1 MAGDVISLPPLREEL
16 DLFAGPAAFDGSPT
30 WSLYDPANQ
39 HYYRIGKQECEIL
52 SYWNLKDPEAIVL
65 RIKEITQFDVTV
77 DDVMALYQFLMTHN
91 LFQLQGV
98 EATQFLLKQAR
109 AGKQNWFSWLIHHY
123 LFFKIPLVRP
133 DNFLNSSYPY
143 IRGLFQPLILYLLIT
158 LLMINLYVLVDRWAL
173 FSQTFLHFFSI
184 QGFIYYA
191 LALSIA
197 KVLHE
202 MGHAYTAHHYGCRV
216 SSMGVAFLVMFPV
229 LYTDTSD
236 AWKLTSKK
244 QRMAIGAAGMLT
256 ELALAIICSS
266 LWHFLADGPLRS
278 SVFLMATT
286 TWVMTLFV
294 NLNPFMRFDGYYLL
308 SDFLGIENLQ
318 QRAFNLG
325 RWKLRYILFG
335 LQEQLPEK
343 LPDKLQRTLIIYAWG
358 TWIYRFLLF
367 LGIALLVYHFFFKAL
382 GVLLMFVE
390 VIWFIAL
397 PIYKEIKHCLQS
409 REKMNWNKNSVFTA
423 MASLLLLVFLF
434 IPWQTRIEAPAVLK
448 AGKQSEIYMPF
459 PAKLTQVLVQSGEK
473 VDAGQLLFEF
483 NSSTLDF
490 KIEQMLSKVK
500 ALRWQLSFHAQQQG
514 LNQRSQITQG
524 ELKTALSE
532 YKSLLDER
540 QRLFV
545 RAPFSGVVLD
555 INEQL
560 SVDQWISQDELL
572 LTVAQFEHY
581 RIEAYV
587 DEVYLGQLLQNSQ
600 QAVFY
605 PEQLSW
611 PAIDCQLVSI
621 DNAAS
626 SQIKPAFA
634 SRYTGSIPIKRN
646 HRQQALIPETSVYRV
661 GLQADKKGQVINQ
674 AIRGNVMID
683 APAES
688 IAAVLWKQVLS
699 IIIKESGF

>member
-52 SYWNLKDPEAIVL
+52 SYWNLKDPEAIVQC
-65 RIKEITQFDVTV
+65 IKEITQFDVTV
-77 DDVMALYQFLMTHN
+77 DEVMVLYQFLMTHN
-91 LFQLQGV
+91 LFQLQGA
-98 EATQFLLKQAR
+98 EATQFLLKQAK
-109 AGKQNWFSWLIHHY
+109 ASKQNWFTWLIHHY
-123 LFFKIPLVRP
+123 LFFKIPLLRP
-133 DNFLNSSYPY
+133 DNFLNTSFPF
-143 IRGLFQPLILYLLIT
+143 IRWLYQPTVLYLFIIM
-158 LLMINLYVLVDRWAL
+158 LMMNLYILVDRWAL
-173 FSQTFLHFFSI
+173 FSQTFLHFFSL

-244 QRMAIGAAGMLT
+244 QRMAIGAAGMMA
-256 ELALAIICSS
+256 ELALAIFCSS
-266 LWHFLADGPLRS
+266 LWHFLPDGPVRS

-308 SDFLGIENLQ
+308 SDFIGIENLQ

-325 RWKLRYILFG
+325 RWKLRHILFG
-335 LQEQLPEK
+335 LQEHIPEK
-343 LPDKLQRTLIIYAWG
+343 LPDKLQWTLIIYAWG
-358 TWIYRFLLF
+358 TWVYRFLLF

-390 VIWFIAL
+390 VVWFIAL
-397 PIYKEIKHCLQS
+397 PIYKEIKHWLQS
-409 REKMNWNKNSVFTA
+409 REKMNWNKNSVFTTVI
-423 MASLLLLVFLF
+423 SLLLLVFLF

-459 PAKLTQVLVQSGEK
+459 PAKLIQVLVQSGEK
-473 VDAGQLLFEF
+473 VEAGQLLFEF
-483 NSSTLDF
+483 NSSNLDF
-490 KIEQMLSKVK
+490 KIEQMLSRVKV
-500 ALRWQLSFHAQQQG
+500 LRWQLSFHGQQQG
-514 LNQRSQITQG
+514 LKLRSQITQG
-524 ELKTALSE
+524 ELKAALSE
-532 YKSLLDER
+532 YKSLIDER
-540 QRLFV
+540 ERLLV
-545 RAPFSGVVLD
+545 RAPFSGKVLD
-555 INEQL
+555 INEQI
-560 SVDQWISQDELL
+560 SVGEWITQDELL
-572 LTVAQFEHY
+572 LTVAQFDSY
-581 RIEAYV
+581 RVEAYV
-587 DEVYLGQLLQNSQ
+587 NEAYLGQILLSNK

-605 PEQLSW
+605 PEQISW
-611 PAIDCQLVSI
+611 PVVDCQLVTI

-626 SQIKPAFA
+626 TEIKPAFA
-634 SRYTGSIPIKRN
+634 SQYAGSIPIKRN
-646 HRQQALIPETSVYRV
+646 HAQALVPETSVYRV
-661 GLQADKKGQVINQ
+661 GLLADKEGHVINQ
-674 AIRGNVMID
+674 AIRGNVIIE

-688 IAAVLWKQVLS
+688 IAAVLWMKVLS
-699 IIIKESGF
+699 VLIKESGV